1 VKNSALGNL
10 LWIIRINMMKNEQEG
25 SFLMKAHL
33 AFANKI
39 ARAIVSANIWEG
51 VAIDVAQVT
60 LKIHR

>member
-1 VKNSALGNL
+1 
-10 LWIIRINMMKNEQEG
+10 MKNEQEG